1 MYKFDRGTEMRQLTT
16 KIMKSI
22 FRIAIFSIG
31 GLITIFGIMCGL
43 CFLVQIPDDL
53 SKYLPYFFFA
63 VLTLSVGLSLCFL
76 LIKPMRYFV
85 KSRKMSKEEKV
96 IHNIKTYMKQ
106 RKSRIAGFTF
116 FLIFMVS
123 ISIWMMSMGNK
134 LAGTMTPE
142 HFRVL
147 ALAMLMIYQWHF
159 FLATGF
165 IIGILII
172 EIAGV
177 TKNKHRLT
185 LSMWEMIQQ
194 LENEVKELKD
204 STQVDGQQIE

>member
-1 MYKFDRGTEMRQLTT
+1 
-16 KIMKSI
+16 
-22 FRIAIFSIG
+22 
-31 GLITIFGIMCGL
+31 
-43 CFLVQIPDDL
+43 
-53 SKYLPYFFFA
+53 
-63 VLTLSVGLSLCFL
+63 
-76 LIKPMRYFV
+76 
-85 KSRKMSKEEKV
+85 
-96 IHNIKTYMKQ
+96 
-106 RKSRIAGFTF
+106 
-116 FLIFMVS
+116 MV
-123 ISIWMMSMGNK
+123 NK
-134 LAGTMTPE
+134 LAETMTPE
-142 HFRVL
+142 HLRL
-147 ALAMLMIYQWHF
+147 LSAAMLMIYQWHF